1 MTQLLYAKKPPF
13 AGVSP
18 LWLLF
23 IFLLLFSGYLQAE
36 EIALTWDPNSEPDL
50 VGYNV
55 YRSPTPGSGYVRLNP
70 DLVSTPWFTD
80 ETAKLGL
87 TYYYVATAVNS
98 IGIESPHSNEASA
111 AVPSPEANA
120 AVPSPDTEPPLESGD
135 ENTVL
140 VANFM
145 NGNHEFFDSRVY
157 LWNPTASA
165 GEVTIRVFTL
175 PVVGGTP
182 QELTDTPLNLGT
194 LGPKSALNVRLAEDI
209 LTPLGTPMPYTNDGG
224 NLTLEFTIGARN
236 VQGAARVYS
245 RGQGEGKGLAF
256 GTYPLQE
263 IPAASGS
270 NPTVLVANFMNGNN
284 AFVNSRVYLWNPSV
298 SAGNMTVRVFTLS
311 NTGNSL
317 PLGEMDLGVLESFS
331 ARNIKL
337 AEDILTPLGIP
348 LPYTDD
354 GGNLT
359 LKFTIEAP
367 NVRGV
372 AQVFSSDLAFGIYP
386 LQQSLSTSGSD
397 PTVLV
402 ANFMNGN
409 NAFVN
414 SRVYLWNSS
423 ESAGNVTVRVFTL
436 PLAGASTLLGT
447 LNLGSLQGASARNI
461 KLAEDILTPLGIPL
475 PYTDDGGNLTL
486 EFTIEAPNVRGAAQ
500 VLSSDLAF
508 GTYPLQE
515 ILPTSGSEPTVL
527 VATIVNGNNAAFNS
541 RVYLWNPSPNFGEL
555 TVRVFTIPVAGGT
568 SQELTDKPLHLG
580 NLGAE
585 SARNIRLAEDI
596 LAVLGTPLPYT
607 DAGGNLILEFTIHA
621 PGVRGA
627 AQVFSSSLGFGT
639 YPLQ

>member
-13 AGVSP
+13 SGVSP

-23 IFLLLFSGYLQAE
+23 IFLLLSSGYLQAGVIE
-36 EIALTWDPNSEPDL
+36 LKWDPNGEPDL

-55 YRSPTPGSGYVRLNP
+55 YRSPTPGSSYVRLNP

-111 AVPSPEANA
+111 AVPP
-120 AVPSPDTEPPLESGD
+120 PDTEPPLESGD

-348 LPYTDD
+348 LPYTND

-359 LKFTIEAP
+359 LEFTIEAP
-367 NVRGV
+367 NVCGL
-372 AQVFSSDLAFGIYP
+372 AQVFSSDLAFGAYP

-414 SRVYLWNSS
+414 SRVYLWNPST
-423 ESAGNVTVRVFTL
+423 SAGNVTVRVFTL

-447 LNLGSLQGASARNI
+447 LNLGNLQGESARNI
-461 KLAEDILTPLGIPL
+461 RLAEDILTPLGIPL
-475 PYTDDGGNLTL
+475 PYTNDGGNLTL
-486 EFTIEAPNVRGAAQ
+486 KFTIEAPGVRGAAQ
-500 VLSSDLAF
+500 VFSPDLAF

-515 ILPTSGSEPTVL
+515 IPPNSGSEPTVL
-527 VATIVNGNNAAFNS
+527 IAHVNGNNTAFNS
-541 RVYLWNPSPNFGEL
+541 RVYLWNPSPNFGEV
-555 TVRVFTIPVAGGT
+555 TVRVFTLPVAGGT
-568 SQELTDKPLHLG
+568 PQELTDKPLHLG
-580 NLGAE
+580 TLRAE

-596 LAVLGTPLPYT
+596 LAVLGIPLPYT
-607 DAGGNLILEFTIHA
+607 DDGGNLILEFTIEV
-621 PGVRGA
+621 PGVGGA
-627 AQVFSSSLGFGT
+627 AQVFTSSLGFGT

>member
-1 MTQLLYAKKPPF
+1 MTHLLYAKKPPF
-13 AGVSP
+13 SGVIP
-18 LWLLF
+18 LSLLF
-23 IFLLLFSGYLQAE
+23 IFLLLFSGYLQAGVIE
-36 EIALTWDPNSEPDL
+36 LKWDPNNEPDL

-55 YRSPTPGSGYVRLNP
+55 YRSSTPRSGYVRLNP

-80 ETAKLGL
+80 ETVQLGL
-87 TYYYVATAVNS
+87 TYYYVATAVNG
-98 IGIESPHSNEASA
+98 IGIESPYSNQASA
-111 AVPSPEANA
+111 SVSPSN
-120 AVPSPDTEPPLESGD
+120 TEPPLESGD

-145 NGNHEFFDSRVY
+145 NGNDDFFDSRVY

-165 GEVTIRVFTL
+165 GEVTVRVFTL

-182 QELTDTPLNLGT
+182 QQLTDTPLNLGT
-194 LGPKSALNVRLAEDI
+194 LGAKSALNVRLVEDI
-209 LTPLGTPMPYTNDGG
+209 LAPLGTPMPYTNDGG

-263 IPAASGS
+263 IPATSGS

-284 AFVNSRVYLWNPSV
+284 AFVHSRVYLWNPSA
-298 SAGNMTVRVFTLS
+298 SAGNVTVRVCTLS
-311 NTGNSL
+311 STGNSL
-317 PLGEMDLGVLESFS
+317 PLGEMDLGVLEPSS

-337 AEDILTPLGIP
+337 AEDILAPLGIS
-348 LPYTDD
+348 LPYTND

-359 LKFTIEAP
+359 LEFTIGAP

-372 AQVFSSDLAFGIYP
+372 AQVFSSDLAFGVYP
-386 LQQSLSTSGSD
+386 LQHNLSTSGSD

-409 NAFVN
+409 NAFVH
-414 SRVYLWNSS
+414 SRVYLWNPSA
-423 ESAGNVTVRVFTL
+423 SAGNVTVRVFTL

-447 LNLGSLQGASARNI
+447 LNLGGLQGKSARNI
-461 KLAEDILTPLGIPL
+461 RLAEDILSPLEIPL

-486 EFTIEAPNVRGAAQ
+486 KFTIEAPGVRGAAQ
-500 VLSSDLAF
+500 VFSSDLAL

-515 ILPTSGSEPTVL
+515 ILPTSGLEPTVL
-527 VATIVNGNNAAFNS
+527 VATIVNGNNSVFTS
-541 RVYLWNPSPNFGEL
+541 RVYLWNPSPYFGKV
-555 TVRVFTIPVAGGT
+555 TVRVFTLPVTGGT
-568 SQELTDKPLHLG
+568 HQELTEIPLYLG
-580 NLGAE
+580 TLGAE
-585 SARNIRLAEDI
+585 SGRK
-596 LAVLGTPLPYT
+596 AVLGIPLPYT
-607 DAGGNLILEFTIHA
+607 DAGGNLILEFTIEA
-621 PGVRGA
+621 PDVRGA

>member
-1 MTQLLYAKKPPF
+1 MTTAMTQLLYAKKPPF
-13 AGVSP
+13 ARVSP

-55 YRSPTPGSGYVRLNP
+55 YRSPTSGSGYVRLNP

-98 IGIESPHSNEASA
+98 IGIESPHSN
-111 AVPSPEANA
+111 EANA

-317 PLGEMDLGVLESFS
+317 TNWRAYREIESTTLGELDLGVLRSSS
-331 ARNIKL
+331 ARNIRL
-337 AEDILTPLGIP
+337 AEDILTPLGI
-348 LPYTDD
+348 
-354 GGNLT
+354 
-359 LKFTIEAP
+359 
-367 NVRGV
+367 
-372 AQVFSSDLAFGIYP
+372 S
-386 LQQSLSTSGSD
+386 
-397 PTVLV
+397 
-402 ANFMNGN
+402 
-409 NAFVN
+409 
-414 SRVYLWNSS
+414 
-423 ESAGNVTVRVFTL
+423 
-436 PLAGASTLLGT
+436 
-447 LNLGSLQGASARNI
+447 
-461 KLAEDILTPLGIPL
+461 L

-486 EFTIEAPNVRGAAQ
+486 EFTIEAPNVRGVAQ

-527 VATIVNGNNAAFNS
+527 VANFVNGNNAAFHS
-541 RVYLWNPSPNFGEL
+541 RVYLWNPSTSAGVV
-555 TVRVFTIPVAGGT
+555 TVRVFTLPLTGGT
-568 SQELTDKPLHLG
+568 ARELTAPLSLG
-580 NLGAE
+580 ILGAK
-585 SARNIRLAEDI
+585 SALNVKLLEDI
-596 LAVLGTPLPYT
+596 LMPLRRGTTSPYT
-607 DAGGNLILEFTIHA
+607 TDGGNLTLEFTIQA
-621 PGVRGA
+621 ADVRGV